1 MLQSVLAS
9 LSTGLTLHKLV
20 DFLTPDFLRS
30 LLLLSKD
37 LKAFIQKERG
47 LYHILDCDITVEL
60 LDAKGKA
67 AVQKK
72 RLKVKFLQDSVSA
85 FVDYVWGDGENF
97 DSYACS
103 PGVVADRYK
112 EGDRWNVL
120 ISLRETK
127 NSGDVEEFHIERR
140 VRDAFLSEDEWYQ
153 MEIRHKTK
161 QLRMSII
168 FPKGRSC
175 RSAHLVTRSQ
185 HTSKELGPDHL
196 TELPDGRQQLSW
208 ETGDIKQLEVY
219 TLKWR
224 W

>member
-1 MLQSVLAS
+1 MQLPTLLLS
-9 LSTGLTLHKLV
+9 STGFLRSLL
-20 DFLTPDFLRS
+20 DFLTPDSLRS
-30 LLLLSKD
+30 LLLLYKD
-37 LKAFIQKERG
+37 LRAFIQKERG
-47 LYHILDCDITVEL
+47 LYHILDYDVTVEL
-60 LDAKGKA
+60 LDTKGKV

-72 RLKVKFLQDSVSA
+72 RQKVKFLQDSVSA

-97 DSYACS
+97 DAYACS

-127 NSGDVEEFHIERR
+127 NSGDIEEFHIERR

-153 MEIRHKTK
+153 VEIRHKTK
-161 QLRMSII
+161 RLRMSII
-168 FPKGRSC
+168 FPKGRPC
-175 RSAHLVTRSQ
+175 RSAHLVTRSR
-185 HTSKELGPDHL
+185 HTSKKLGPDHL
-196 TELPDGRQQLSW
+196 SELPDGRQQLTW
-208 ETGDIKQLEVY
+208 ETRDIKQLEVY